1 MFDLIPKLF
10 GPAPKM
16 HANKDRI
23 ADLLRVDRT
32 ILEQF
37 EKAYDKAVLRDEAGM
52 VRNAKQASAA
62 VKNRDFAMPAK
73 EAAIEDLIERIVE
86 ELLEGTVVLEV
97 KDGQCRLIHP
107 EYRSVTPVTNAEI
120 MSLPESLRPQLTGS
134 LLKKDVNGDGFE
146 DIMMLLIKSRE
157 AKSAKERT
165 QMKMHFL
172 QGVSILDLDPVI
184 YQILGMNRNSMSH
197 WLPAIATA
205 AWKHG
210 FFKIPETR
218 IALVPMPLLQLSRL
232 EYMEMTTTT
241 MKIVDLWA
249 MRAFGL
255 STEKDYFIKT
265 GVFSSKFD
273 FRNAKVTAGKEV
285 TELGEYLLFIQ
296 YQTTEMGGGVH
307 WDGKG
312 LYSAP
317 VVIGPALTNEWVVR
331 EFIHDKEGNT
341 TIYHGLPLHTEYRVF
356 VDFDTDEILGI
367 SPYWRPDV
375 MKERFSGRKDAETPD
390 MVHDY
395 VTYTAQEPDLM
406 RRYEENKDTVMTGIQ
421 ALLAD
426 VDLTGQW
433 SVDIMQNGND
443 FWIIDMALAS
453 QSALSDCVP
462 AGKLKQTPITEE
474 NWIPD
479 MSKEELKCT

>member
-10 GPAPKM
+10 GPVPKTP
-16 HANKDRI
+16 ANKDMV
-23 ADLLRVDRT
+23 AELLRVDRT

-37 EKAYDKAVLRDEAGM
+37 EKAYEKAVLRDEAGM

-62 VKNRDFAMPAK
+62 VRNRDFAMPAK
-73 EAAIEDLIERIVE
+73 EAGLADLIERIVE

-97 KDGQCRLIHP
+97 KDWQCRLIHP

-134 LLKKDVNGDGFE
+134 LLKKDVNGGGFE
-146 DIMMLLIKSRE
+146 DVLIFYDKARKE
-157 AKSAKERT
+157 KNAKKRT
-165 QMKMHFL
+165 RMKMSFL

-296 YQTTEMGGGVH
+296 YQTTEMGGSVH

-331 EFIHDKEGNT
+331 EFIHDTEGNT

-356 VDFDTDEILGI
+356 VDFDTDEIIGI
-367 SPYWRPDV
+367 SPYWRPDI
-375 MKERFSGRKDAETPD
+375 MKERFSDRKDAETPD

-433 SVDIMQNGND
+433 SVDVMQNGND

-462 AGKLKQTPITEE
+462 AGKVNHPPLKR
-474 NWIPD
+474 
-479 MSKEELKCT
+479 